1 MAEWWFHWLSR
12 QVSCQSSLGRWF
24 AKKKN
29 SRKTCGDEGKMIL
42 MFLAIGGCFCG
53 GFLVFRF
60 FFFLMNDDHK
70 EHMSVS

>member
-1 MAEWWFHWLSR
+1 MASRLSTKLG
-12 QVSCQSSLGRWF
+12 QVVCH
-24 AKKKN
+24 KKN

-53 GFLVFRF
+53 GFLVFRV

-70 EHMSVS
+70 EHISVS